1 MDDIEI
7 FKDDTKILIDYTEI
21 FTDRTQIFKD
31 DTEIYTDGTEFL
43 RDDILAMS
51 WPFFLYWTK
60 SQAPE
65 ADKKK
70 YFSQV
75 KVQI

>member
-51 WPFFLYWTK
+51 WPFFFYIGQRAKPLRQIKK
-60 SQAPE
+60 SIFP
-65 ADKKK
+65 K
-70 YFSQV
+70 
-75 KVQI
+75 